1 MVPVVFLPGSL
12 PSPLAQND
20 HIFKLKLSFCCRYEM
35 NIAYAILKGL
45 EEVIKRYLNSL
56 FVA

>member
-1 MVPVVFLPGSL
+1 MVPVVFLPGSS

-20 HIFKLKLSFCCRYEM
+20 HILKLKLSFCCRYAM
-35 NIAYAILKGL
+35 NIAYATLKGL
-45 EEVIKRYLNSL
+45 EEVIKRYLISL